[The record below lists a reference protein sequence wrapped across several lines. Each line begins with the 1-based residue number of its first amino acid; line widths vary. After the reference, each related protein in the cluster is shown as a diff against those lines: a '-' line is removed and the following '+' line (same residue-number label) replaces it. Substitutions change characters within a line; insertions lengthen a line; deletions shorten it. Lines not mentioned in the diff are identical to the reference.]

1 MKLRRLAIILLSLAG
16 CLMAS
21 AQRYCNPLPMVMGPG
36 GSATGD
42 VSIIE
47 DGGKYYMACTG
58 GGIWVSDDLFNWEH
72 HQVEVEG
79 GIPVAPDI
87 AKFNGKYYM
96 TGNTEHVRVADNI
109 LGPYKDLGVFHNT
122 GTVADGWNRGFDC
135 KIFVDDDNQ
144 PYLFWP
150 GYGISGIF
158 GVRLDP
164 NDMTRFAEKPTH
176 LMSFNPMHIWE
187 HYGDAN
193 EYSTVAW
200 IEGPWVIKRNGIY
213 YLEYSAS
220 GTQWKSYAQGYYT
233 APTPLGPYTYA
244 PNNPLTRHTEGL
256 VTGTG
261 HGSIIKGPDGE
272 WWQFY
277 TIVLSTPTGGR
288 RIGMDRI
295 TFDEA
300 GFMTCKI
307 TDTPQPA
314 PGAKVDKDR
323 PASIPV
329 TINKMADMAAL
340 KKFSSEQE
348 GFYASYGIDN
358 YSGTIW
364 RPKPDDPA
372 PSMTLDLSPA
382 TRFDVVEHFTID
394 GLRVMFNTPRRARG
408 AAGAASLP
416 VFKYKLEA
424 SQDGENFFTVLDK
437 TGNTVPKDT
446 VFDEFTPVNCRFI
459 RFTVTDWPK
468 EGGPLGIIDFT
479 VFGYPDGWDAPEV
492 ASPAF
497 ANSNLPTDYEYQAAT
512 GGNAAW

>member
-1 MKLRRLAIILLSLAG
+1 
-16 CLMAS
+16 MAP
-21 AQRYCNPLPMVMGPG
+21 AQRYCNPLPMVIGQG
-36 GSATGD
+36 GNAGGD
-42 VSIIE
+42 CSVFE
-47 DGGKYYMACTG
+47 DGGTWYMACSG
-58 GGIWVSDDLFNWEH
+58 GGIWTSKDFLDWEF

-96 TGNTEHVRVADNI
+96 TGNTEHVRVADNP
-109 LGPYKDLGVFHNT
+109 LGPYKDLGTFKNT
-122 GTVADGWNRGFDC
+122 GPVENGWNRGFDC

-176 LMSFNPMHIWE
+176 LMSFNPMHTWE
-187 HYGDAN
+187 HYGESN
-193 EYSTVAW
+193 EYSNVAW
-200 IEGPWVIKRNGIY
+200 IEGPWVFKRNGIY

-220 GTQWKSYAQGYYT
+220 GTQWKTYAQGYYT
-233 APTPLGPYTYA
+233 AMSPLGPYSYA

-261 HGSIIKGPDGE
+261 HGSIVKGPDGE
-272 WWQFY
+272 YWQFY
-277 TIVLSTPTGGR
+277 TIVLSTPTSGR

-295 TFDEA
+295 VFDDQ

-307 TDTPQPA
+307 TDTPQPGPGKSLRKDA
-314 PGAKVDKDR
+314 PK
-323 PASIPV
+323 SIPV
-329 TINKMADMAAL
+329 TINKMADVAAM
-340 KKFSSEQE
+340 KKFSSETE
-348 GFYASYGIDN
+348 GFYASYAIDN

-364 RPKPDDPA
+364 RPKADDPA
-372 PSMTLDLSPA
+372 PQITLDLSPA

-394 GLRVMFNTPRRARG
+394 GIRIMFNTARMARP
-408 AAGAASLP
+408 AAGAAAGAGRPATTSLP
-416 VFKYKLEA
+416 VYKYKLEA

-437 TGNTVPKDT
+437 TGNTVPKENIYED
-446 VFDEFTPVNCRFI
+446 FQPANCRYV

-468 EGGPLGIIDFT
+468 GGGPLGIIDFT
-479 VFGYPDGWDAPEV
+479 VFGYPDGWDKPEV

>member
-1 MKLRRLAIILLSLAG
+1 MITLAG

-21 AQRYCNPLPMVMGPG
+21 AQRYCNPLPMVIGQG
-36 GSATGD
+36 GNAGGD
-42 VSIIE
+42 CSVFVE
-47 DGGKYYMACTG
+47 GDTWYMACSG
-58 GGIWVSDDLFNWEH
+58 GGIWTSKDLLNWEFNP
-72 HQVEVEG
+72 VEVEG

-87 AKFNGKYYM
+87 AKFNGKFYM
-96 TGNTEHVRVADNI
+96 TGNTEHVRVADNP
-109 LGPYKDLGVFHNT
+109 LGPYKDLGTFKNT
-122 GTVADGWNRGFDC
+122 GPVENGWNRGFDC

-176 LMSFNPMHIWE
+176 LMSFNPMHKWE
-187 HYGDAN
+187 HYGEAN
-193 EYSTVAW
+193 EYSNVAW
-200 IEGPWVIKRNGIY
+200 IEGPWVIKRNGVY

-220 GTQWKSYAQGYYT
+220 GTQWKTYAQGYYT

-261 HGSIIKGPDGE
+261 HGSIVKGPDGE

-295 TFDEA
+295 VFDED
-300 GFMTCKI
+300 GFMTCQI

-314 PGAKVDKDR
+314 PGKTRLKGV

-329 TINKMADMAAL
+329 TINKMADVGAM
-340 KKFSSEQE
+340 KKFSSETE
-348 GFYASYGIDN
+348 GFYASYAIDN

-364 RPKPDDPA
+364 RPKADDAA
-372 PSMTLDLSPA
+372 PQMTLDLSPA

-394 GLRVMFNTPRRARG
+394 ALRIMFNTSRGRRPAPG
-408 AAGAASLP
+408 EAPSLP
-416 VFKYKLEA
+416 VYKYKLEA

-437 TGNTVPKDT
+437 TGNTVPRENI
-446 VFDEFTPVNCRFI
+446 FDEFQPVNCRFVRLTI
-459 RFTVTDWPK
+459 TDWPK
-468 EGGPLGIIDFT
+468 GGPLGIIDFT
-479 VFGYPDGWDAPEV
+479 VFGYPDGWDTPEV

-497 ANSNLPTDYEYQAAT
+497 ANSNLPNDHEYQAAI

>member
-1 MKLRRLAIILLSLAG
+1 MKLKRLAIIALSLAG

-21 AQRYCNPLPMVMGPG
+21 AQRYCNPLPMVVGNG
-36 GSATGD
+36 GNAGGD
-42 VSIIE
+42 CSVFQE
-47 DGGKYYMACTG
+47 GGKWYMACTG
-58 GGIWVSDDLFNWEH
+58 GGIWVSEDFLDWEF

-87 AKFNGKYYM
+87 AKFNGKFYM
-96 TGNTEHVRVADNI
+96 TGNTEEVRVADNP
-109 LGPYKDLGVFHNT
+109 LGPYKVLGTFHNT
-122 GTVADGWNRGFDC
+122 GPVADGWNRGFDC
-135 KIFVDDDNQ
+135 KIYVDDDNQ

-164 NDMTRFAEKPTH
+164 NDLTRFAEKPTH
-176 LMSFNPMHIWE
+176 LISFNPMHTWE

-193 EYSTVAW
+193 EYSNVGW

-233 APTPLGPYTYA
+233 APNPLGPYSYA
-244 PNNPLTRHTEGL
+244 PNNPLTRNTEGL

-261 HGSIIKGPDGE
+261 HGSIVKGPDGE

-277 TIVLSTPTGGR
+277 TIVFSTPTGGR

-295 TFDEA
+295 TFDDE
-300 GFMTCKI
+300 GFMSCKI
-307 TDTPQPA
+307 TDTPQRA
-314 PGAKVDKDR
+314 PLAPVRKDAR
-323 PASIPV
+323 PSIPV
-329 TINKMADMAAL
+329 TINKMADIAAL
-340 KKFSSEQE
+340 KDFSSERE

-364 RPKPDDPA
+364 RPQADDAQPY
-372 PSMTLDLSPA
+372 MTLDLSPA
-382 TRFDVVEHFTID
+382 TRFDVVEHFSID
-394 GLRVMFNTPRRARG
+394 GLRILFSSSRRAPG
-408 AAGAASLP
+408 APAAASLP
-416 VFKYKLEA
+416 VYKYKLEA
-424 SQDGENFFTVLDK
+424 SQDGKTFFTVLDRM
-437 TGNTVPKDT
+437 GNTIPRDT
-446 VFDEFTPVNCRFI
+446 IYEDFKPVNCRFI
-459 RFTVTDWPK
+459 RLTITDWPK
-468 EGGPLGIIDFT
+468 SSPLGIIDFT
-479 VFGYPDGWDAPEV
+479 VFGYPDGWDSPEV

-497 ANSNLPTDYEYQAAT
+497 ANSNLPTDHEYQAAT